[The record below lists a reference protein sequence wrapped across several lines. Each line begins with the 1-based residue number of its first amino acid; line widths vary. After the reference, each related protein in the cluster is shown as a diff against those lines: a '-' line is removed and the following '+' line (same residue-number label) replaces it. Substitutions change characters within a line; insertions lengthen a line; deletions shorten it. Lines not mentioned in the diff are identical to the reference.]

1 MMNFKQWSGLSI
13 RKKTN
18 KKSRHHACFF
28 YFVYKRKTPVIIGEQ
43 NGGIQM
49 KQKFKRR
56 INTATQR
63 TYLVCSLL
71 FMLFF
76 SLDRSFPEL
85 MIALLFLILFYIK
98 SSSITFKEDR
108 FEINIYEF
116 RYERIEK
123 IEIKQKRKRVML
135 VITFKER
142 MPLSKT
148 YKLDVKPLEEDLDA
162 FLAHLEETHG
172 IPCQK

>member
-1 MMNFKQWSGLSI
+1 MS
-13 RKKTN
+13 
-18 KKSRHHACFF
+18 
-28 YFVYKRKTPVIIGEQ
+28 EQ

-49 KQKFKRR
+49 KQKFKRK
-56 INTATQR
+56 INTTTQR

-85 MIALLFLILFYIK
+85 MLALLFLILFYIK
-98 SSSITFKEDR
+98 SSSITLKEDR

-123 IEIKQKRKRVML
+123 LEIKRKRKKVML

-142 MPLSKT
+142 MPISKT
-148 YKLDVKPLEEDLDA
+148 YCLDVKPLEDDIEEL
-162 FLAHLEETHG
+162 LTKLEVSHG
-172 IPCQK
+172 ILCHK